1 MRLLLLLLL
10 YIPVSTMDAQSGRQI
25 DPQSSSPSPALTLD
39 WLLRQVDANHPKLRG
54 AEALRGVASAKR
66 LEKQGAFDPVI
77 SLGNDFI
84 RYNSTTTRGKER
96 ETAGNELTLDF
107 LTRSGVKFYGGVRL
121 NIGTVKSPLSSTG
134 DTGEY
139 FFGFKM
145 PLLRGARINEKVA
158 AERQALLG
166 EPLAEAEYS
175 QTRRE
180 LLFKAS
186 QAYWD
191 WVGAG
196 RRLGVARRV
205 LELAQVRAE
214 AVRGRVAAGD
224 LPVIA
229 SVEADQE
236 LQRRQGALIK
246 AERDLQKA
254 VLKLGQF
261 LWDSSGNPAPLPS
274 EQAIPTQRE
283 RPVEMG
289 FDEQVRGR
297 TTALERRPELQM
309 IALGRQITAVDLE
322 LARNQRRPALD
333 FSFSPGI
340 DTGVGSIGNTL
351 KAGLQFTFPFR
362 QRAAEG
368 RIAQAEY
375 KLRKLQFED
384 AEMRRLIVL
393 EVDDSASAI
402 NTTVGRYNA
411 ALQELELARRLEE
424 GEREKFRL
432 GDSTIFLVNQ
442 RERAAAEAEVKLI
455 DLEIEYQQAIAAFRA
470 AINGF

>member
-1 MRLLLLLLL
+1 MKLLLLLLL
-10 YIPVSTMDAQSGRQI
+10 CMPAVVSAQSGRQI
-25 DPQSSSPSPALTLD
+25 DSQSVNDQPVLTLD
-39 WLLRQVDANHPKLRG
+39 ELLRQVDANHPKLRG

-77 SLGNDFI
+77 RFGNDFI

-96 ETAGNELTLDF
+96 ETAGGELALDF

-121 NIGTVKSPLSSTG
+121 NVGTVKSPLSSTG

-139 FFGFKM
+139 FFGVKV
-145 PLLRGARINEKVA
+145 PLLRDARVNEKSA

-166 EPLAEAEYS
+166 ESLAEAEYK

-191 WVGAG
+191 WVGAV
-196 RRLGVARRV
+196 RRLAVARRV

-214 AVRGRVAAGD
+214 AVRMRAAAGD
-224 LPVIA
+224 LPAID

-236 LQRRQGALIK
+236 VQRRQGALIK

-261 LWDSSGNPAPLPS
+261 LWDSNGNPAPLLS
-274 EQAIPTQRE
+274 EQSIPKQAD

-289 FDEQVRGR
+289 FDEQARGR
-297 TTALERRPELQM
+297 TTALEQRPELQM
-309 IALGRQITAVDLE
+309 IALGRQITTVDLE
-322 LARNQRRPALD
+322 LARNQRRPSLEL
-333 FSFSPGI
+333 SFSPGV

-368 RIAQAEY
+368 RMAQAEY

-384 AEMRRLIVL
+384 AEMRRIILL
-393 EVDDSASAI
+393 EVDDTVSAI
-402 NTTVGRYNA
+402 NTTVGRYGA
-411 ALQELELARRLEE
+411 AVTELELARRLEE

-455 DLEIEYQQAIAAFRA
+455 DLEVEYQQSVAAFRA